1 MPDAV
6 APESQRAV
14 RRVFARGDLCRGAD
28 RGGIDTRERQ
38 KRTDD
43 AVALGSH
50 AGETRE
56 PASACHVEE
65 DGLGLIVTRVTR
77 RDRRRA
83 EVSCD
88 TSQERVAG
96 VARIVLVH
104 RRRVR
109 ATHTQRGT
117 DVVGELRDERGV
129 GSRRARTRA
138 VIEVR
143 DVKDKSELF
152 AQLREDETERG
163 RIGAAGNG
171 EHDRTGAQEFVGA
184 REGAN
189 GAKDSGLRAVRQRW
203 LGADSN
209 RRPGGYESPALGQ
222 LSYPAASARGISFYR
237 RCSTTF
243 SRGSCTAFHMEPGSK
258 FLLSHL
264 VLGPIA
270 AATGGQDVLDVI
282 RASAGQWYAMF
293 RLERPATP
301 AVRAHVAQLLEQ
313 CMPLSPS
320 EGPLCLHPS
329 RSVCMIRGA
338 LDLGMHREISIP
350 LTFSLRWVA
359 TVRGSSVRSISG
371 TL

>member
-6 APESQRAV
+6 TPESQRSV

-38 KRTDD
+38 QRADD
-43 AVALGSH
+43 AVAFGSH

-56 PASACHVEE
+56 PASARHVEE

-83 EVSCD
+83 EIARD

-143 DVKDKSELF
+143 DVKDESELF

-203 LGADSN
+203 LGADSS
-209 RRPGGYESPALGQ
+209 RRSVGYESTALGQ
-222 LSYPAASARGISFYR
+222 LSYPASSARDAHSTGGIR
-237 RCSTTF
+237 PRAAF
-243 SRGSCTAFHMEPGSK
+243 SRARNSGSVSWPFLRLQFPHAGSTLSIEFVPPRDNGVRWSTSSGPSPPQYAHLPS
-258 FLLSHL
+258 FLSTRACHSAL
-264 VLGPIA
+264 VN
-270 AATGGQDVLDVI
+270 
-282 RASAGQWYAMF
+282 
-293 RLERPATP
+293 
-301 AVRAHVAQLLEQ
+301 
-313 CMPLSPS
+313 
-320 EGPLCLHPS
+320 
-329 RSVCMIRGA
+329 
-338 LDLGMHREISIP
+338 
-350 LTFSLRWVA
+350 
-359 TVRGSSVRSISG
+359 
-371 TL
+371 